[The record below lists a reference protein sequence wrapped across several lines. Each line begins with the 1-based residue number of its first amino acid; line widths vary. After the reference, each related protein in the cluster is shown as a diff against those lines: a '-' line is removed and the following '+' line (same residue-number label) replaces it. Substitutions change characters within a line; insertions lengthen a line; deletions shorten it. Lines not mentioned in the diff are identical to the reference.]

1 MKIICEACAKDPTS
15 HSFRKV
21 AEDRGVLRYYTNPT
35 KATMYTDTEGI
46 LKHYDNELASIGSK
60 PWSWIFD
67 SDGFDWRHAIEIQ
80 TGIGIAKLITQK
92 YGSTLQSIRIIN
104 PTWHIQ
110 TMLFVVWPFLSQD
123 IQEKI
128 TISSDRYYSLLEF
141 I

>member
-1 MKIICEACAKDPTS
+1 M
-15 HSFRKV
+15 FV
-21 AEDRGVLRYYTNPT
+21 G
-35 KATMYTDTEGI
+35 

-80 TGIGIAKLITQK
+80 TGIGIAKLITHK

-110 TMLFVVWPFLSQD
+110 TMLFVVWPFLSED